1 MKKVLTL
8 ALTALFAFA
17 VNASTV
23 CHEDVDCSKVQG
35 KEKLEKCD
43 KAKLD
48 KKECGEKADKSC
60 CSKHKLA
67 VKNLDEP
74 ISSGSKPDTKK
85 GDKKGGDKP
94 EKKDTGKLDPGKIEK
109 PKK

>member
-8 ALTALFAFA
+8 VLTALFAFA

-35 KEKLEKCD
+35 KDKLEKCD
-43 KAKLD
+43 KSKLD
-48 KKECGEKADKSC
+48 NCGEKADKPC
-60 CSKHKLA
+60 CSKHKLEG
-67 VKNLDEP
+67 KKLDNL
-74 ISSGSKPDTKK
+74 SSKPDTKK

-94 EKKDTGKLDPGKIEK
+94 ERKDDGKLDPGKLDK